1 MRRTTY
7 ARNFTSS
14 QSQPVLSIANQMAAK
29 QNRKPPQVI
38 GNNRQRTKSVARFCR
53 ILRDHRRNSNR
64 NSNGAS
70 SGSAFRGTCGIY
82 RRRQSNGYIIVG
94 RSEFGS
100 APANSNMNR
109 KDRVF
114 ASVDLA
120 VADVPDGATVMFGGF
135 GGAGFPNNLI
145 QGLARRGARNL
156 SVISNNC
163 GTGDGEL
170 GILFKNRQIRRVIA
184 AFPGPGATYF
194 QQQFDAGEV
203 ELELV
208 PQGILCER
216 MRAFGAG
223 IPAFYSPV
231 GVGTDVAKDKE
242 ERLIRGKRYILEH
255 ALGADYAFIKAYR
268 ADRMG
273 NLIYR
278 KAARNFNPIMAT
290 AAKVTIV
297 EVDEVVETGTLDP
310 ETIVT
315 PSIFVHRI
323 VVAKGI
329 HNA

>member
-1 MRRTTY
+1 
-7 ARNFTSS
+7 
-14 QSQPVLSIANQMAAK
+14 
-29 QNRKPPQVI
+29 
-38 GNNRQRTKSVARFCR
+38 
-53 ILRDHRRNSNR
+53 
-64 NSNGAS
+64 
-70 SGSAFRGTCGIY
+70 
-82 RRRQSNGYIIVG
+82 
-94 RSEFGS
+94 
-100 APANSNMNR
+100 MNR

-114 ASVDLA
+114 ASVDHA
-120 VADVPDGATVMFGGF
+120 VADIPDGATIMFGGF

-156 SVISNNC
+156 SAISNNC

-170 GILFKNRQIRRVIA
+170 GILFKNRQIRHVVA

-231 GVGTDVAKDKE
+231 GVGTDVAKGKE
-242 ERLIRGKRYILEH
+242 ERVIRGKRDILEQ

-273 NLIYR
+273 NLVYR

-290 AAKVTIV
+290 AAKITIV

-315 PSIFVHRI
+315 PSIYVDRI
-323 VVAKGI
+323 VVARGI

>member
-1 MRRTTY
+1 M
-7 ARNFTSS
+7 TSKEKVY
-14 QSQPVLSIANQMAAK
+14 PTIDA
-29 QNRKPPQVI
+29 
-38 GNNRQRTKSVARFCR
+38 
-53 ILRDHRRNSNR
+53 
-64 NSNGAS
+64 
-70 SGSAFRGTCGIY
+70 
-82 RRRQSNGYIIVG
+82 
-94 RSEFGS
+94 
-100 APANSNMNR
+100 
-109 KDRVF
+109 
-114 ASVDLA
+114 A
-120 VADVPDGATVMFGGF
+120 VADIPDGATIMFGGF

-145 QGLARRGARNL
+145 QGLARQGARNL

-163 GTGDGEL
+163 GTGEGEL
-170 GILFKNRQIRRVIA
+170 GLLFKNSQIRRVVA
-184 AFPGPGATYF
+184 AFPGPGAKYF
-194 QQQFDAGEV
+194 QEQFDAGEI

-231 GVGTDVAKDKE
+231 GVGTEIASGKE
-242 ERLIRGKRYILEH
+242 ERVIRGKRYILEQ

-323 VVAKGI
+323 VVEKGI